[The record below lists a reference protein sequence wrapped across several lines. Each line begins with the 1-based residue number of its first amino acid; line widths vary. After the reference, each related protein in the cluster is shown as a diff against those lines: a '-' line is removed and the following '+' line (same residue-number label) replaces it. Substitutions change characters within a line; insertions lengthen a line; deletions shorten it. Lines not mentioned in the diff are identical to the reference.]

1 MGLNLS
7 PPVKVMIGLVVD
19 DSLAMHRRIEAAEA
33 LMQSAVPDQV
43 VDAVRRFLL
52 GVAENPASVPSHRLA
67 AAKVVLKRDMPK
79 FKRQRIEPSRYD
91 PLKLRETTAAERIA
105 DGLRRTAERDRQLKL
120 VPSTEPVEPPADK
133 AS

>member
-91 PLKLRETTAAERIA
+91 PLCETTAAELIA
-105 DGLRRTAERDRQLKL
+105 DGLRRTAERDARLKL
-120 VPSTEPVEPPADK
+120 VSSVPEPPTDK